1 MQGPILLSRLS
12 PETSSW
18 PPPVC
23 GMFKVRHPALVAGIL
38 HTGKRKT
45 PEPFVSIRGLS
56 KPKVLDHFIPDWLL
70 EYDVD
75 S

>member
-1 MQGPILLSRLS
+1 
-12 PETSSW
+12 
-18 PPPVC
+18 
-23 GMFKVRHPALVAGIL
+23 MFKVRHPALVAGIL